1 MGYQGSPRSLQ
12 TVDPP
17 DLQVP
22 WLLGGG
28 RHGAAQPQVL
38 LEVTAPGAAGAIG
51 DALEQRVRF
60 SLATKSILRCLADS
74 KLLQRYCLLLMV
86 FMTHISPPIKPFH
99 IFTDL
104 RRRPVNTSW
113 KSLVSRRWDQSTL
126 PKAATHP
133 AQGIHRL
140 CIPAPVAR
148 PQRSGELA
156 TSANSPASQ
165 RKHFLHSSLC
175 TPQTLPPAQPNPL
188 KGFKGQRVFAVRR
201 GLTMLSL
208 LTCRAGRQRWDHWA
222 TVCGVQ
228 AAPVGSTAPAEP
240 RLCTA
245 PHCCCWFSCPNF
257 QQIRSS
263 GWTGRTSLERPACLE
278 LGAVVQLHVTFT

>member
-1 MGYQGSPRSLQ
+1 M
-12 TVDPP
+12 
-17 DLQVP
+17 
-22 WLLGGG
+22 
-28 RHGAAQPQVL
+28 
-38 LEVTAPGAAGAIG
+38 
-51 DALEQRVRF
+51 RF
-60 SLATKSILRCLADS
+60 SLATESILMCLADS
-74 KLLQRYCLLLMV
+74 KLLQCYCRLLMV

-104 RRRPVNTSW
+104 RRPPVNPSW
-113 KSLVSRRWDQSTL
+113 KPHVSRRWDQSTL
-126 PKAATHP
+126 PEAATHP

-208 LTCRAGRQRWDHWA
+208 LTCRAGRQHWDRRA

-278 LGAVVQLHVTFT
+278 LGAVVQLRITFT